1 MNDEW
6 PIEDLERRA
15 REERGELHE
24 RADELRSKAR
34 TIRENLDTNRYA
46 RRHFGGAAAVLA
58 AVGLLT
64 GYAFA
69 GLFTSH

>member
-1 MNDEW
+1 MNEW

-15 REERGELHE
+15 REERTELHQ
-24 RADELRSKAR
+24 RASELRSKAR
-34 TIRENLDTNRYA
+34 MVRENLDINRNA

-64 GYAFA
+64 GYAFT
-69 GLFTSH
+69 GLFTGR